1 MATRTMIRM
10 RNGNMT
16 ESKTLYRHD
25 VTLRIIGPDSLNVF
39 LDSLNIER
47 ISKDRST
54 TVLISG
60 GNKVEVVSS
69 ESIEPIEMEAEELE
83 VSHDGV

>member
-1 MATRTMIRM
+1 
-10 RNGNMT
+10 MT
-16 ESKTLYRHD
+16 KSKTLYRHD

>member
-1 MATRTMIRM
+1 MMTRT
-10 RNGNMT
+10 GT
-16 ESKTLYRHD
+16 DTLYRHD
-25 VTLRIIGPDSLNVF
+25 VTLRVIGPDSLDVF

-60 GNKVEVVSS
+60 RNKVQVVSS